1 MSLRHRL
8 VKLERRQDTG
18 KPRVL
23 MVQVPAGAT
32 EEQINELIQAEKG
45 KHGIKDDDQNLVI
58 YLLRFV

>member
-1 MSLRHRL
+1 
-8 VKLERRQDTG
+8 
-18 KPRVL
+18 